1 MKSVTDE
8 NTLILQ
14 ARMHGISKSTLH
26 DHISENV
33 TDGDKPGPD
42 QLLSPAEEELSNF
55 LIEIAQAGY
64 RKTRKEIRNIAGRVT
79 VDKKRRKTPDISYGW
94 FQRFMQRFLH
104 LSYQKGD
111 STANVRMNYLSKEVI
126 SDYFH

>member
-33 TDGDKPGPD
+33 THGDKPGPD
-42 QLLSPAEEELSNF
+42 QLLSPAEEEEPLNF

-79 VDKKRRKTPDISYGW
+79 VNKKRRKTPDMIYLNSPNRIY
-94 FQRFMQRFLH
+94 
-104 LSYQKGD
+104 
-111 STANVRMNYLSKEVI
+111 NVDEIGIALKAHDPRVVSK
-126 SDYFH
+126 

>member
-1 MKSVTDE
+1 MAAAMKSVTDE

-14 ARMHGISKSTLH
+14 ARMHYISKSTLH

-42 QLLSPAEEELSNF
+42 QLVSPAEEEELSNF

-79 VDKKRRKTPDISYGW
+79 VDKKRRKTPDISHG
-94 FQRFMQRFLH
+94 
-104 LSYQKGD
+104 
-111 STANVRMNYLSKEVI
+111 
-126 SDYFH
+126 

>member
-1 MKSVTDE
+1 MKPVTDE

-26 DHISENV
+26 NHISENV

-42 QLLSPAEEELSNF
+42 QLLSPAEEEELPNF

-64 RKTRKEIRNIAGRVT
+64 RKSRKEIRNIAGRVT
-79 VDKKRRKTPDISYGW
+79 VDRKRRKTPDITHGW
-94 FQRFMQRFLH
+94 FQRLCRDI
-104 LSYQKGD
+104 YIYPI
-111 STANVRMNYLSKEVI
+111 RRVI
-126 SDYFH
+126 L